1 MDRDHFASACTGGHL
16 EVMKWLRSEGCP
28 WDEGTCSMAAMG
40 IGDEILKWL
49 RSQDPPCPWD
59 YSTPD
64 AAAFS
69 GNVFALEYAVE
80 NGCDFDPDA
89 CMDEAEEMMTA
100 QRVTSG

>member
-1 MDRDHFASACTGGHL
+1 
-16 EVMKWLRSEGCP
+16 
-28 WDEGTCSMAAMG
+28 MAAMG

-89 CMDEAEEMMTA
+89 CMDEAEENDDGSEGYEWVMTFLDKYL
-100 QRVTSG
+100 